1 MVNNTVID
9 KWRQG
14 IYTDYGLYTECD
26 TDEEFYDTLK
36 KEGYEK
42 ERIKEIMN
50 EVSGADDAYNNAISQ
65 KEVNV
70 EVTVNVAFPDGFEKE
85 IKVELYYNGDEL
97 EDIDD
102 DEELYYKIEDD
113 YMDEALDNLEIEI
126 VNWKRIQGDKQ

>member
-1 MVNNTVID
+1 MINNTVID

-97 EDIDD
+97 DDIDD

-113 YMDEALDNLEIEI
+113 YMDEALDNLEIDI
-126 VNWKRIQGDKQ
+126 VNWKRIQGE